1 MMMRE
6 LNLYPLNMID
16 VIVAYMIGCGDT
28 LPWNFL
34 SLLII
39 LNLNFV
45 SFRLDNISLIP
56 RLI

>member
-6 LNLYPLNMID
+6 LNLYSLNMID
-16 VIVAYMIGCGDT
+16 TIVAYMIGCGDT

-39 LNLNFV
+39 LKSEFRFL
-45 SFRLDNISLIP
+45 FRLDIAPIF
-56 RLI
+56 RD